1 MQLSY
6 NDERG
11 WASIEFALIT
21 PAVVFLAFVMGAVV
35 AVAGD
40 RARLI
45 ASAHAAALAAMRGEP
60 QAAVAAAAGAGLPP
74 LQLRDVTI
82 TPEHTGGI
90 AVVKVCVIAHRSL
103 PRPLAAMSLT
113 WRECASAPSEP

>member
-1 MQLSY
+1 MPKSQ

-21 PAVVFLAFVMGAVV
+21 PAVVFLAFVVGAVV

-45 ASAHAAALAAMRGEP
+45 ASTHSAALAAMRGER
-60 QAAVAAAAGAGLPP
+60 QAAVAAAAAAGLQP
-74 LQLRDVTI
+74 LRLRDVAVAL
-82 TPEHTGGI
+82 EQAGGI
-90 AVVKVCVIAHRSL
+90 GLVKVCVAAGRTL
-103 PRPLAAMSLT
+103 PRPFGAMSVT
-113 WRECASAPSEP
+113 WRECAVAPREP